1 MWFLDDQCNNRI
13 IMTNVCFAE
22 TKLKLGHND
31 GDCLDFHALAY
42 YGFHF
47 GFKEWM
53 TSSML

>member
-53 TSSML
+53 TSSRL